1 MYQIFLV
8 ASKGN
13 ASFTFV
19 SVEKQGAP
27 NGLGSEHQELNKTMK
42 CLQSLL
48 TDNAPCDSVG
58 LESYKRGGKNAG
70 ILHEVQEK
78 G

>member
-1 MYQIFLV
+1 MAGDTKAVMDGSAVTQFKGARV
-8 ASKGN
+8 HNGN
-13 ASFTFV
+13 AL
-19 SVEKQGAP
+19 
-27 NGLGSEHQELNKTMK
+27 LGNKSMK

-58 LESYKRGGKNAG
+58 LESCKRGGENAG
-70 ILHEVQEK
+70 ILHEVQKK